1 MNTASTIIIATMEIL
16 RLTARL
22 GAHMRTSHTLLLS
35 ITSMVSF
42 RKVEA

>member
-1 MNTASTIIIATMEIL
+1 MNTARTIIITTMEIL
-16 RLTARL
+16 RLTHSVR
-22 GAHMRTSHTLLLS
+22 AHMRMSHTLLLS